1 MLFIS
6 VVAERCCER
15 LRVVFRQLIIANVR
29 CRFQEIAGAV
39 ETALYTP
46 FAEATGLLVAV
57 TCLQFVCVN
66 CVMLLANDYFRC

>member
-1 MLFIS
+1 M
-6 VVAERCCER
+6 R
-15 LRVVFRQLIIANVR
+15 LAFRQLIIADVC

-57 TCLQFVCVN
+57 TCMCL
-66 CVMLLANDYFRC
+66 